1 MIVSKLRN
9 IKLYILAV
17 AYTYIGADVSVHDV
31 SKLYNIAIVL
41 YVYITAVYSIYT
53 IAVAYTYTA
62 LMNIMMINF
71 CIDFAACRL
80 IISVVGRETGK
91 VRNDR
96 PY

>member
-1 MIVSKLRN
+1 MIVSKL
-9 IKLYILAV
+9 
-17 AYTYIGADVSVHDV
+17 
-31 SKLYNIAIVL
+31 KLYNIAIVL
-41 YVYITAVYSIYT
+41 YVYITAIYSIYA